1 LFSRLLKLRAEASV
15 EFGLIVERKKILVV
29 DDEAFVCEFLE
40 EFLSLKGYHVETVLS
55 GQAALNALNEKK
67 FNLVILDI
75 IMPKMD
81 GTEVLRKI
89 KQKQI
94 DVPVL
99 IVSGIK
105 DISIARE
112 LIDLG
117 AISFVPK
124 PIDLNIL
131 EENVLINIGE
141 P

>member
-1 LFSRLLKLRAEASV
+1 M
-15 EFGLIVERKKILVV
+15 ERKKILVV

-40 EFLSLKGYHVETVLS
+40 EFLSIKGYCVETVLS
-55 GQAALNALNEKK
+55 GKAALRALDQNN
-67 FNLVILDI
+67 FDLVILDI
-75 IMPKMD
+75 IMPEMD
-81 GTEVLRKI
+81 GTEVLRI
-89 KQKQI
+89 INQKQI

-105 DISIARE
+105 DISIAKE
-112 LIDLG
+112 LIELG

-124 PIDLNIL
+124 PIDLNTL